1 MNTIES
7 LLEEIQEAQEAGDRF
22 LEAQS
27 NTKIGKL
34 LLERNIY
41 HDAAQYYQRAAFL
54 FGEDNKQNHQ
64 ARSLN
69 HLGICLVLIDLPEQA
84 LQPLNQAISLADDE
98 GDLSLRAAAGGN
110 LGLAY
115 SALNDYAKAIKAHKA
130 VLETAED
137 LQDQSMQ
144 LNALINLADSNLQN
158 KNYQSALGFALVA
171 LDIAKSIESLPSL
184 VLIYDLLGMISSRQQ
199 DLRSA
204 VDYHQQAFLTAKSL
218 GDLQRQG
225 IALANQGLALE
236 GLTELSEAFQVISQ
250 AQEIFSTLKS
260 DYLKKTSKDLE
271 RIKTGLS

>member
-1 MNTIES
+1 MNNIES
-7 LLEEIQEAQEAGDRF
+7 LLEEIQTAQEAGDRF
-22 LEAQS
+22 LEGQS

-54 FGEDNKQNHQ
+54 FGEVNRQNHQ
-64 ARSLN
+64 SRSLN
-69 HLGICLVLIDLPEQA
+69 HLGICLVLLDLPEQA
-84 LQPLNQAISLADDE
+84 LQPLNQAIKLADDE
-98 GDLSLRAAAGGN
+98 GDLTLRAAAGGN

-115 SALNDYAKAIKAHKA
+115 SALGDYAKAIKAHKA
-130 VLETAED
+130 VLETAEG

-158 KNYQSALGFALVA
+158 KNFQPALGFALVA
-171 LDIAKSIESLPSL
+171 FDIAKSLESLPSL

-199 DLRSA
+199 DLKSA
-204 VDYHQQAFLTAKSL
+204 VDYHQQAYLTAKSL

-236 GLTELSEAFQVISQ
+236 GLTELNKAFQVIEQ
-250 AQEIFSTLKS
+250 AQEIFTMLKS
-260 DYLKKTSKDLE
+260 DYLEKTSKDLE
-271 RIKTGLS
+271 RIKIALS

>member
-1 MNTIES
+1 MNSIES
-7 LLEEIQEAQEAGDRF
+7 LLEEIQAAQEAEDRF
-22 LEAQS
+22 LEGQANS
-27 NTKIGKL
+27 KIGKL

-41 HDAAQYYQRAAFL
+41 LGAVQYYQRAAFL
-54 FGEDNKQNHQ
+54 FGEDNRLNYQ

-69 HLGICLVLIDLPEQA
+69 HLGICLVLLNLPEQA
-84 LQPLNQAISLADDE
+84 LQPLTLAIKLAEDK
-98 GDLSLRAAAGGN
+98 GDFSLRAAAGGN

-115 SALNDYAKAIKAHKA
+115 SALNDYTKAIKAHKS
-130 VLETAED
+130 VLETAES

-158 KNYQSALGFALVA
+158 KNFQSALGFALVA
-171 LDIAKSIESLPSL
+171 FDLAKSLESLPSL

-204 VDYHQQAFLTAKSL
+204 VDYHQQAYLTAKSL

-236 GLTELSEAFQVISQ
+236 GLTELDKALQVIEQ

-260 DYLKKTSKDLE
+260 DYLEKTSKDLE
-271 RIKTGLS
+271 RIKTSMS

>member
-7 LLEEIQEAQEAGDRF
+7 LLEEMQAAQEANDRF
-22 LEAQS
+22 LEGQS

-41 HDAAQYYQRAAFL
+41 HDAALYYQRAAFL
-54 FGEDNKQNHQ
+54 FGEVNRQNYQ

-69 HLGICLVLIDLPEQA
+69 HLGICLVLLDLPEQA
-84 LQPLNQAISLADDE
+84 LQPLNQAIRLAVDE
-98 GDLSLRAAAGGN
+98 GDLYLKASAGGN

-115 SALNDYAKAIKAHKA
+115 SALNDYTKAIKAHKS
-130 VLETAED
+130 VLETAEG
-137 LQDQSMQ
+137 LQNHAMQ

-158 KNYQSALGFALVA
+158 KNFQSALGFALVA
-171 LDIAKSIESLPSL
+171 FDIAKTLESLPSL

-204 VDYHQQAFLTAKSL
+204 VDYHQQAYLTAKSL

-236 GLTELSEAFQVISQ
+236 GLTELSEALQVMEQ

-260 DYLKKTSKDLE
+260 DYLEKTSKDLK
-271 RIKTGLS
+271 RIKTALS

>member
-7 LLEEIQEAQEAGDRF
+7 LLEEIQAAQEAGDRF
-22 LEAQS
+22 LEGQS

-41 HDAAQYYQRAAFL
+41 QDAAQYYQRASFL
-54 FGEDNKQNHQ
+54 FGEENRLNHQ

-69 HLGICLVLIDLPEQA
+69 HLGICLVLLNLPEQA
-84 LQPLNQAISLADDE
+84 LQPLTLAIKLSEDK

-115 SALNDYAKAIKAHKA
+115 SALNDYTKAIKAHKS
-130 VLETAED
+130 VLKTAES

-158 KNYQSALGFALVA
+158 KNFQSALGFALVA
-171 LDIAKSIESLPSL
+171 FDLAKSLESLPSL
-184 VLIYDLLGMISSRQQ
+184 VLIYDLLGMISSHQQ

-204 VDYHQQAFLTAKSL
+204 VDYHQQAYLTAKSL

-236 GLTELSEAFQVISQ
+236 GLTELGKALQVIEQ
-250 AQEIFSTLKS
+250 AQAIFSTLKS
-260 DYLKKTSKDLE
+260 DYLEKTSKDLD
-271 RIKTGLS
+271 RIKNAMS

>member
-7 LLEEIQEAQEAGDRF
+7 LLEEIQKAQESGDRF
-22 LEAQS
+22 LEGQS
-27 NTKIGKL
+27 NTKIGKI

-41 HDAAQYYQRAAFL
+41 HDAAQFYQRGAFL
-54 FGEDNKQNHQ
+54 FGEVNKQNHQ

-69 HLGICLVLIDLPEQA
+69 HLGICLVLQDLSEQA
-84 LQPLNQAISLADDE
+84 LQPLNQAIKLADEE

-110 LGLAY
+110 LGLAF
-115 SALNDYAKAIKAHKA
+115 SALYDYAKAIKAHKA

-137 LQDQSMQ
+137 LQDQSLQ

-158 KNYQSALGFALVA
+158 KNFQSALGFALVA
-171 LDIAKSIESLPSL
+171 LDIARSLESLPSL
-184 VLIYDLLGMISSRQQ
+184 VLIYDLLGMISSRLQ

-204 VDYHQQAFLTAKSL
+204 VDYHQQAYLTAKSL

-236 GLTELSEAFQVISQ
+236 GLTELSEAFQVIAQ
-250 AQEIFSTLKS
+250 AQEIFSLLKS

-271 RIKTGLS
+271 RIKTALS

>member
-1 MNTIES
+1 MNNIES
-7 LLEEIQEAQEAGDRF
+7 LLEEIQAAQEAGDLF
-22 LEAQS
+22 LEGQS

-41 HDAAQYYQRAAFL
+41 QDAAQYYQRAAFL
-54 FGEDNKQNHQ
+54 FGEVNKQNHQ

-69 HLGICLVLIDLPEQA
+69 HLGICLVLVDLPEQA
-84 LQPLNQAISLADDE
+84 LQPLNQAIKLAEDE
-98 GDLSLRAAAGGN
+98 GDLTLRAAAGGN

-115 SALNDYAKAIKAHKA
+115 SALGDYTKAIGAHKA

-158 KNYQSALGFALVA
+158 KNYQPALGFALVA
-171 LDIAKSIESLPSL
+171 FDIAKSLQSLPSL

-199 DLRSA
+199 DLKSA
-204 VDYHQQAFLTAKSL
+204 VDYHQQAYLTAKSL

-236 GLTELSEAFQVISQ
+236 GLTELSKAFQVIEQ
-250 AQEIFSTLKS
+250 AQEIFTMLKS
-260 DYLKKTSKDLE
+260 DYLEKTNKDLE
-271 RIKTGLS
+271 RIKTALS